1 MSSRFLNNITIND
14 EYTLPTAD
22 GSANQVIATNGNGV
36 LTFVN
41 QSSALSGG
49 EANKVAVWSATDTL
63 THNDNFHFDTTNV
76 RLGIGDSNPNRTLVV
91 SETRT
96 GSTASDAYTAI
107 VKSVQSSG
115 ASPNPGTGGLKV
127 QYTSSSSNVHA
138 FGLVAGS
145 SSSDFLTTGP
155 MHFYTNSDLDTVSA
169 TGFAMVLDTSQRLG
183 IGLTNPSQKLTVSGN
198 VMAGRYYSTGTTVY
212 YLDPSDTTTS
222 AYVAGPV
229 RIRQSSSYQ
238 STALEVT
245 TATGSTGDDGV
256 FIKNYWAGG
265 PPTVSSK
272 NPFLSIGCADSNGH
286 KSTIYLGED
295 ASPANQESKIEYAHD
310 SADLRISVKGQGTYR
325 EHVRFGDAGSTTART
340 QFTGNVGIGTAPS
353 AALHVSGV
361 SRATSGF
368 STDGNN
374 RFYTW
379 RALNNTASSS
389 NQYYRIARVTGGQST
404 RFIIEL
410 AGRSTS
416 YGDGVLP
423 AFGKIV
429 GQLNNDN
436 NFDIV
441 YYNASAT
448 DEVVDEVG
456 QVDVSTVSTD
466 IYVRVGQYAEL
477 TATAHISD
485 GTIATYDSN
494 SGSTS
499 APTNYV
505 QATEYKLWNTGNDG
519 TGSGLDADLL
529 DGQQGSYYLNY
540 NNFTN
545 TPTIPTDFVS
555 AANGGTFSGNI
566 VVSKS
571 SGDAKLIIE
580 ADTDNNN
587 ENDNPVLE
595 LKQDGGAILSQFGIN
610 GDSGNTFTGAGV
622 NYAYWKTSGGMDIVT
637 NGTTRALTID
647 ASQRAFFHGNV
658 GIGTTSPAHEFHV
671 IGTGQASDDFRAQL
685 FYDSNN
691 TAYYLNPNGTSQLGN
706 LNVAGTFRF
715 QRSSTSQTGQDD
727 NVTVTVGDSNIY
739 FTHNNDDDG
748 DASGYDF
755 RYTSGGSAVNI
766 LTFAS
771 NHANFTTPYVRC
783 TNNSSDY
790 AQLESNSSGG
800 VLKAVSD
807 GNTNVLFRSYGDSYT
822 LNNFGIGTSSPGHAL
837 DVSGT
842 GKASNDFRA
851 PIYYDSDNT
860 GFYFQPESTSNTSWR
875 LQTPTGYL
883 KIGSR
888 NSSYVHFY
896 TDRGQYYFDKGLT
909 VDTGAIRSYNEDLNL
924 NRAGSTTARI
934 RITSGVTY
942 SDQYLQASGSLR
954 APVFYD
960 SNNTAYYVNP
970 GGTSKLYQITTF
982 GHAIS
987 SGQVAMFADKTS
999 YSSGAGFT
1007 NMTYR
1012 KLNSTLSYT
1021 PETVVSFQWNTSQ
1034 KGSIGMNAY
1043 GTQFNTSSDYRL
1055 KENGVL
1061 LTDGIQRVKQLQPKR
1076 FNFIGFADQTL
1087 DGFFA
1092 HEVSSIVPEAV
1103 TGEKDAVDENNNPIH
1118 QSIDQSKIVPLLTAA
1133 LKEAIAKIEDLETRV
1148 QSLEN

>member
-169 TGFAMVLDTSQRLG
+169 TGFAMQLDSSQRLTLG
-183 IGLTNPSQKLTVSGN
+183 SMTASQKLNVNGN
-198 VMAGRYYSTGTTVY
+198 VTADRYYGNGTTVY
-212 YLDPSDTTTS
+212 YLDPNDTTTS

-245 TATGSTGDDGV
+245 AATGTTGDDGI

-310 SADLRISVKGQGTYR
+310 SADLRISVKGQGNYR

-340 QFTGNVGIGTAPS
+340 QFTGNVGIGTTPS

-379 RALNNTASSS
+379 RALNNTSNSS

-416 YGDGVLP
+416 YTDGVLP

-456 QVDVSTVSTD
+456 QVDVSTVATD
-466 IYVRVGQYAEL
+466 IYVRVGNYAEL
-477 TATAHISD
+477 TAIGHISD
-485 GTIATYDSN
+485 GTITTYDSN

-499 APTNYV
+499 APTGYV

-519 TGSGLDADLL
+519 ASSGLDADLL
-529 DGQQGSYYLNY
+529 DGQHGSHYLNY
-540 NNFTN
+540 NNLTN

-555 AANGGTFSGNI
+555 KANGGTFSGNVDI
-566 VVSKS
+566 GSYHS
-571 SGDAKLIIE
+571 L
-580 ADTDNNN
+580 DNNGN
-587 ENDNPVLE
+587 FVLGDPAGIQSGISLRCDTSDITVE
-595 LKQDGGAILSQFGIN
+595 TSAGLTVASFGGG
-610 GDSGNTFTGAGV
+610 GNVFTGSV
-622 NYAYWKTSGGMDIVT
+622 KS
-637 NGTTRALTID
+637 
-647 ASQRAFFHGNV
+647 
-658 GIGTTSPAHEFHV
+658 
-671 IGTGQASDDFRAQL
+671 
-685 FYDSNN
+685 
-691 TAYYLNPNGTSQLGN
+691 
-706 LNVAGTFRF
+706 
-715 QRSSTSQTGQDD
+715 
-727 NVTVTVGDSNIY
+727 
-739 FTHNNDDDG
+739 
-748 DASGYDF
+748 
-755 RYTSGGSAVNI
+755 
-766 LTFAS
+766 
-771 NHANFTTPYVRC
+771 
-783 TNNSSDY
+783 
-790 AQLESNSSGG
+790 
-800 VLKAVSD
+800 
-807 GNTNVLFRSYGDSYT
+807 
-822 LNNFGIGTSSPGHAL
+822 
-837 DVSGT
+837 
-842 GKASNDFRA
+842 

-860 GFYFQPESTSNTSWR
+860 SFYFQPESTSGTSWR
-875 LQTPTGYL
+875 LQTPTGYVQ
-883 KIGSR
+883 IGSR
-888 NSSYVHFY
+888 NTSYVHFY
-896 TDRGQYYFDKGLT
+896 TDRGQYYFNKGVT

-934 RITSGVTY
+934 RITSGVTH
-942 SDQYLQASGSLR
+942 SDQYFQATGSLR
-954 APVFYD
+954 APSFID
-960 SNNTAYYVNP
+960 SGNTSYYVAP
-970 GGTSKLYQITTF
+970 GGTSVLSRIVAGTTSTSNYGSSLHVTGTGTSTAPYVHF
-982 GHAIS
+982 NGSNSGYSAVGVRFNNLAYGYGAEFIRTGYYDATAIRFVYS
-987 SGQVAMFADKTS
+987 TSQTGQVGSISIGTSSTS
-999 YSSGAGFT
+999 Y
-1007 NMTYR
+1007 
-1012 KLNSTLSYT
+1012 
-1021 PETVVSFQWNTSQ
+1021 NT
-1034 KGSIGMNAY
+1034 
-1043 GTQFNTSSDYRL
+1043 TSDYRL
-1055 KENGVL
+1055 KENVIE
-1061 LTDGIQRVKQLQPKR
+1061 LTGGIERVKQLQPKR
-1076 FNFIGFADQTL
+1076 FNFINDDNTV
-1087 DGFFA
+1087 DGFIA
-1092 HEVSSIVPEAV
+1092 HEAKGVVPEAV
-1103 TGEKDAVDENNNPIH
+1103 TGEKDEVLPNGDPVY
-1118 QSIDQSKIVPLLTAA
+1118 QGIDQAKLVPLLTAA